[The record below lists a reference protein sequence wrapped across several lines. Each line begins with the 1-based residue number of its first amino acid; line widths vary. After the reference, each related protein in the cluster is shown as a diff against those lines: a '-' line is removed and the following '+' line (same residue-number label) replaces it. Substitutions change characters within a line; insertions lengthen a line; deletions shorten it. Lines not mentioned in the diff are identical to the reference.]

1 LFERLRVWRAAIA
14 KEHGLPAFVVF
25 HDETLRAVAQVR
37 PKSLDELRTIS
48 GIGEKKLASY
58 GEGLL
63 TLLSAS
69 A

>member
-1 LFERLRVWRAAIA
+1 M
-14 KEHGLPAFVVF
+14 
-25 HDETLRAVAQVR
+25 R

-63 TLLSAS
+63 ALLA
-69 A
+69 AGA